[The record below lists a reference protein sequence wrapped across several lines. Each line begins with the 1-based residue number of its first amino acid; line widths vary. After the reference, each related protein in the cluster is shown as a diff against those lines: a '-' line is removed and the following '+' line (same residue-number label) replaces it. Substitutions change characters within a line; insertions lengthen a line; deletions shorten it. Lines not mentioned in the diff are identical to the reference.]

1 MNQKTYVQHIS
12 GQGRKFIVLD
22 DNPFCWKVTL
32 SNLEQDCWVPKC
44 EYIISGPPEEW
55 EDVTGEFIVTEGSWP
70 STSRHKSN
78 AIICANTGYVFLAP
92 HEMHHSSDLRLNK
105 IDGLHH
111 GPAFIVERKKS

>member
-55 EDVTGEFIVTEGSWP
+55 EDVTDEFYSTEGTYP
-70 STSRHKSN
+70 ILRHAKSN
-78 AIICANTGYVFLAP
+78 SIVHVNNGKQMWAPTEMNNTG
-92 HEMHHSSDLRLNK
+92 DLRIKK

-111 GPAFIVERKKS
+111 GPAFIIMQRKS